1 MQFAIIVLALHSLLP
16 SFRGALRLPAFAELG
31 LALFLLGGLLGV
43 VENVGLEAL
52 AGAAEKAVEV
62 EVDAI
67 EFDDRIPGIR
77 EGCAEVGGSSDDG
90 DRLPIWTKCW
100 RTSLKLT

>member
-16 SFRGALRLPAFAELG
+16 SFRGALPLPAFAELG

-67 EFDDRIPGIR
+67 EFDDRIFGTN
-77 EGCAEVGGSSDDG
+77 ECAEVGGFCDDG

>member
-16 SFRGALRLPAFAELG
+16 SFRGALPLPAFAEVC
-31 LALFLLGGLLGV
+31 LALFLLGGLFGV

-67 EFDDRIPGIR
+67 EFDDRILGTK
-77 EGCAEVGGSSDDG
+77 GCAEVGGSSGDG

-100 RTSLKLT
+100 KASLKLT